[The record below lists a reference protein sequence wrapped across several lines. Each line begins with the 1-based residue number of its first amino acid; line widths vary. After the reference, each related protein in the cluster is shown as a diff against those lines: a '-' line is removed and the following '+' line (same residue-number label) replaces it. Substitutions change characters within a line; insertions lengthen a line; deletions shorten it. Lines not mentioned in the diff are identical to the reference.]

1 MENRSFVDLSVLR
14 GYELGRYLTANGQ
27 ISKTQR
33 RLKIVLRDKN
43 LIPLSHQHQHA
54 LALCVRLDRALQVN
68 DVELEAWQSEMQAIF
83 EQEIGIHFAAE
94 EKIIFPAA
102 RGIPELQSLIDE
114 LQAEHGILRD
124 FFARATARTLHHAD
138 LAPFVEKL
146 AHHIR
151 KEERQLFEGMQKT
164 MPAPELSTLGAA
176 LNEALKE
183 ASDACFLPNPAT
195 RLRPKPSS

>member
-1 MENRSFVDLSVLR
+1 
-14 GYELGRYLTANGQ
+14 
-27 ISKTQR
+27 
-33 RLKIVLRDKN
+33 VLRDKN

-54 LALCVRLDRALQVN
+54 LALCVRLDRALQAN
-68 DVELEAWQSEMQAIF
+68 DVELEAWQSEIQAIF

-94 EKIIFPAA
+94 EKTVFPAA
-102 RGIPELQSLIDE
+102 RRIPELQSLVDE

-124 FFARATARTLHHAD
+124 FFARATARTLQHTD

-164 MPAPELSTLGAA
+164 LPAQDLSILGAA
-176 LNEALKE
+176 LNEALKD
-183 ASDACFLPNPAT
+183 ASDACLLPNPAT
-195 RLRPKPSS
+195 RLRPEPSS